1 MSPTGCLDGRKGGGK
16 WISFFLKIV
25 AVAICAAVGASL
37 PAQMVTLST
46 DAAATTTH
54 PGDGPG
60 QIGDLRHAILNTT
73 SGSTILFNCGSPC
86 TITLNG
92 PLPPITTNLT
102 INGGTLGNVTISG
115 NGKYR
120 VFFVDTGTVK
130 LENLLIRNAV
140 GKGGNGGV
148 GHIACGGGGAGLGGG
163 LFVNGVTA
171 PATVTVS
178 DVYFSSDSAIGGN
191 GCSTGGNSGAGDG
204 GGGGGLGANGGNGA
218 LDSGTYVNGGGGGV
232 LGPGANGSTTTLNGA
247 AGGVGGG
254 GGADENGNPGS
265 APGTGG
271 SGYGTNSAGATGTID
286 AAGNGGFGGGG
297 GGGVLQGG
305 SGGFGG
311 GGGGGEDNGG
321 AGSVGGG
328 GGGSEGGAGG
338 AGGVVVGAVT
348 GGNGSSGS
356 PFANGSSGGGAAAG
370 PDIFVNQGTLI
381 TVNSGTLGASAT
393 GGGGGTGAGGGTS
406 DATPVFNYAG
416 TVNGSTTKGPIA
428 TALTASA
435 APDFV
440 VTSTAD
446 SGQGTLR
453 AALTDAADFGAG
465 NVTFDP
471 TVFATPQTITL
482 ASSLSIPSST
492 TITGATSGSG
502 TTLTNLVT
510 VSGGGSSSNFSVF
523 SVASGVTNAAINN
536 LIIANGY
543 TTTQGGGVNNLGA
556 LTVTNTTFSNNN
568 EVPSSS
574 PVGGGAIY
582 TTGTL
587 TVAGSTFTGN
597 SAVRGGAITAESG
610 TATISSSTFTGNSAL
625 ASGGIGGAISVVNG
639 TVTIT
644 DSTISGNSAGEGG
657 GIENFGFLSVANS
670 ILSGNTGGGGD
681 CVNLGGGC
689 PTNGSNG
696 NLVGVAAALSSL
708 GSYGGPTQTMVP
720 LPGSPAI
727 CALNPSTATGTDQ
740 RGDPRTTSYGTATCQ
755 DSGAVQSHY
764 AISFTTDPAA
774 AETSGV
780 AFPVAITLTESS
792 SPFRAAS
799 ESIPVT
805 LSSGA
810 TLSGSP
816 VSASTSTSNGVA
828 SYSLTATNA
837 TSVSGLKLNA
847 SLTLHAPTAVIAAQS
862 ASFTLNPVIAPVASA
877 AFNPTTIIVGGTSR
891 LTITVTNPN
900 AVALTNVQFT
910 DTLPS
915 GIAYVSFLAGDCG
928 TFNVNGGTF
937 SITESSLGANSSC
950 SVAVQVQ
957 GNTVTTA
964 TDSTSTITSS
974 NAPTGAA
981 ATATLTV
988 EGGLVWVI
996 NANGTLAGL
1005 SEDGTLATTAGTA
1018 GTVGTLGAVA
1028 FDNAGDVWAV
1038 ANGTSAVT
1046 EFTSTGTVIAVPGN
1060 AGAGVNTP
1068 TSLAVDGLGQI
1079 WVSNGNNS
1087 VSVLS
1092 ANGTAVTSSTGYQG
1106 GGISTPA
1113 GIIIDNS
1120 GSVWIPNKGN
1130 NSVTKII
1137 GGAAPVV
1144 TPTVT
1149 GTTNNTLGTRP

>member
-1 MSPTGCLDGRKGGGK
+1 M
-16 WISFFLKIV
+16 KIV
-25 AVAICAAVGASL
+25 TVAICAAVGTSL
-37 PAQMVTLST
+37 SAQTVTVTLST
-46 DAAATTTH
+46 DAAATTTN

-60 QIGDLRHAILNTT
+60 QSGDLRYALLNAT
-73 SGSTILFNCGSPC
+73 SGSTILFNCGTLC

-92 PLPPITTNLT
+92 PLPSITKNLT
-102 INGGTLGNVTISG
+102 INGGTLGNVIISG
-115 NGKYR
+115 NGTYR
-120 VFFVDTGTVK
+120 VFFVDTGTVE

-140 GKGGNGGV
+140 GKGGNGGL

-163 LFVNGVTA
+163 LFVNGITA

-191 GCSTGGNSGAGDG
+191 GCSASGSGDG
-204 GGGGGLGANGGNGA
+204 GGGGGLGGNGGNGA
-218 LDSGTYVNGGGGGV
+218 LASGTYVNGGGGGV
-232 LGPGANGSTTTLNGA
+232 LGPGANGSTTTLDGA

-271 SGYGTNSAGATGTID
+271 AGYGTNSAGANGTLD

-297 GGGVLQGG
+297 GGGVLAGG
-305 SGGFGG
+305 KGGFGG
-311 GGGGGEDNGG
+311 GGGGAEDGGG
-321 AGSVGGG
+321 AGGVGGG

-338 AGGVVVGAVT
+338 TGGVVVGAIT
-348 GGNGSSGS
+348 GGNGSAGF
-356 PFANGSSGGGAAAG
+356 PFGNGSSGGGAAAG

-393 GGGGGTGAGGGTS
+393 GGAGGSGAGSGTF
-406 DATPVFNYAG
+406 DATPVFNYTG
-416 TVNGSTTKGPIA
+416 SVNGSTTKGPIA

-435 APDFV
+435 VPDFV

-453 AALTDAADFGAG
+453 EALTNAADFGAG

-482 ASSLSIPSST
+482 ASSLSVPSST

-510 VSGGGSSSNFSVF
+510 VSGGGSSSNFPVF
-523 SVASGVTNAAINN
+523 SVASGVTNASISN
-536 LIIANGY
+536 LIIANGH
-543 TTTQGGGVNNLGA
+543 TTAEGGGVDNLGV
-556 LTVTNTTFSNNN
+556 LTVTNTTFSNNYAGGSITGGGN
-568 EVPSSS
+568 
-574 PVGGGAIY
+574 GGGAIY
-582 TTGTL
+582 TLGTL
-587 TVAGSTFTGN
+587 AIAGSTFTGN
-597 SAVRGGAITAESG
+597 SSAPGGAVSAGSG
-610 TATISSSTFTGNSAL
+610 TVTVSSSTFTGNTAL
-625 ASGGIGGAISVVNG
+625 GPYAGGAMFINTG
-639 TVTIT
+639 TTVTIT
-644 DSTISGNSAGEGG
+644 DSTFSGNSASSGSAG
-657 GIENFGFLSVANS
+657 GIFNYGTLSVTNS
-670 ILSGNTGGGGD
+670 ILSGNTGGD
-681 CVNLGGGC
+681 CGAGGGSTC
-689 PTNGSNG
+689 PINGSNG
-696 NLVGVAAALSSL
+696 NLVGGTVALSSL

-727 CALNPSTATGTDQ
+727 CDINPSTATGTDQ

-755 DSGAVQSHY
+755 DSGAVESHY

-774 AETSGV
+774 TEISGV
-780 AFPVAITLTESS
+780 AFPVAITLTESG
-792 SPFRAAS
+792 SPFLGAS

-816 VSASTSTSNGVA
+816 VSASTSTANGVA

-847 SLTLHAPTAVIAAQS
+847 GLTLHAPTAVIEAQS
-862 ASFTLNPVIAPVASA
+862 ASFDLNLLTAPVASA
-877 AFNPTTIIVGGTSR
+877 AFNPTTIPVGDTSR

-900 AVALTNVQFT
+900 AVALTNMQYT

-915 GIAYVSFLAGDCG
+915 GITFVSFLAGTCG
-928 TFNVNGGTF
+928 SFNVNGGTF
-937 SITESSLGANSSC
+937 SISEPILGANSSC
-950 SVAVQVQ
+950 SVAVQVK
-957 GNTVTTA
+957 GNTIETA
-964 TDSTSTITSS
+964 NDTTSTITSS
-974 NAPTGAA
+974 NGPTGAA
-981 ATATLTV
+981 ATAALTV
-988 EGGLVWVI
+988 EGGLIWVI
-996 NANGTLAGL
+996 NANGTLDSL
-1005 SEDGTLATTAGTA
+1005 SETGTQAGSAGTA
-1018 GTVGTLGAVA
+1018 GTVGTYGAVA

-1060 AGAGVNTP
+1060 AAAGVNKP
-1068 TSLAVDGLGQI
+1068 TSLAIDGLGQV
-1079 WVSNGNNS
+1079 WAANANNS

-1092 ANGTAVTSSTGYQG
+1092 STGTAVTPSTGYQG
-1106 GGISTPA
+1106 GGISTPT

>member
-1 MSPTGCLDGRKGGGK
+1 MSPMGCWGGCKGNGK
-16 WISFFLKIV
+16 WIFSLMKVV
-25 AVAICAAVGASL
+25 AVAVCAAWGASL
-37 PAQMVTLST
+37 PAQTVTVTLST
-46 DAAATTTH
+46 DAAATTTN

-60 QIGDLRHAILNTT
+60 QSGDLRHAILNAA
-73 SGSTILFNCGSPC
+73 SGSTILFNCGSVC

-92 PLPPITTNLT
+92 PLPPITKNLT
-102 INGGTLGNVTISG
+102 INGGTLGNVVISG
-115 NGKYR
+115 NGTYR
-120 VFFVDTGTVK
+120 VFFVDTGTVE

-140 GKGGNGGV
+140 GKGGNGGQ
-148 GHIACGGGGAGLGGG
+148 GFLGCGGGGAGFGGG

-171 PATVTVS
+171 SATVTVS
-178 DVYFSSDSAIGGN
+178 DVYFLSDSATGGN
-191 GCSTGGNSGAGDG
+191 GCTESASSSGGDA
-204 GGGGGLGANGGNGA
+204 GGGGGLGGNGGNGA
-218 LDSGTYVNGGGGGV
+218 VDSGTYVDAGGGGV
-232 LGPGANGSTTTLNGA
+232 LGPGANGSTTTLNGV
-247 AGGVGGG
+247 AGGEGGG
-254 GGADENGNPGS
+254 GGADQNGSPSASPGV
-265 APGTGG
+265 GG
-271 SGYGTNSAGATGTID
+271 SGYGTNSAGATGTFE

-297 GGGVLQGG
+297 GGGEHAGG
-305 SGGFGG
+305 NGGFGG
-311 GGGGGEDNGG
+311 GGGGSGQDSG
-321 AGSVGGG
+321 AGGVGGG
-328 GGGSEGGAGG
+328 GGGGAGLAGSGG

-348 GGNGSSGS
+348 GGNGTPGS
-356 PFANGSSGGGAAAG
+356 VLNFNGSSGGGAAAG

-381 TVNSGTLGASAT
+381 TGNSGSIGASAT
-393 GGGGGTGAGGGTS
+393 GGAGGPGAGNGTS

-416 TVNGSTTKGPIA
+416 KVNGSTTKGPIA

-502 TTLTNLVT
+502 TTLANLVT

-523 SVASGVTNAAINN
+523 SVASGVTNAAIHN

-543 TTTQGGGVNNLGA
+543 NTTQGGGVDNLGT
-556 LTVTNTTFSNNN
+556 LTVTNTTFSNNYGG
-568 EVPSSS
+568 PSTL
-574 PVGGGAIY
+574 GGGAIF

-597 SAVRGGAITAESG
+597 SAAWGGAISVERG
-610 TATISSSTFTGNSAL
+610 TATVSSSTFTGNV
-625 ASGGIGGAISVVNG
+625 ASGSGLGGAVLADGI
-639 TVTIT
+639 VTIT
-644 DSTISGNSAGEGG
+644 DSTFSGNSAAEGG
-657 GIENFGFLSVANS
+657 GIFSIGILSVANS
-670 ILSGNTGGGGD
+670 ILSGNTGDGD
-681 CVNLGGGC
+681 CVAGGSPC

-696 NLVGVAAALSSL
+696 NLVGGTVALSSL

-720 LPGSPAI
+720 LPGSTAI
-727 CALNPSTATGTDQ
+727 CDINPSTATGTDQ

-774 AETSGV
+774 TEISGV
-780 AFPVAITLTESS
+780 AFPVAITLTESG
-792 SPFRAAS
+792 SPFLGAS

-816 VSASTSTSNGVA
+816 VSASTSTATGVA

-928 TFNVNGGTF
+928 NFNVNGGTF
-937 SITESSLGANSSC
+937 SITEPILGANSSC
-950 SVAVQVQ
+950 SVAVQVK
-957 GNTVTTA
+957 GNSVENATDTTSTVTSA
-964 TDSTSTITSS
+964 
-974 NAPTGAA
+974 NAPAGTA
-981 ATATLTV
+981 ATAMLTV
-988 EGGLVWVI
+988 EGASIWVI
-996 NANGTLAGL
+996 NANGTLAQL
-1005 SEDGTLATTAGTA
+1005 TEVGTLATTAGTA
-1018 GTVGTLGAVA
+1018 GTVGILGAVA
-1028 FDNAGDVWAV
+1028 FDHAGDVWAV
-1038 ANGTSAVT
+1038 ANGVSAVT
-1046 EFTSTGTVIAVPGN
+1046 EFTSTGTADTVSGN
-1060 AGAGVNTP
+1060 AAAGVNKP
-1068 TSLAVDGLGQI
+1068 ASLAVDGLGLI
-1079 WVSNGNNS
+1079 WVANGNNS

-1092 ANGTAVTSSTGYQG
+1092 ATGTAVTPSTGYKG
-1106 GGISTPA
+1106 GNISTPT
-1113 GIIIDNS
+1113 GIIIDKS
-1120 GSVWIPNKGN
+1120 GSVWISNKGN

-1137 GGAAPVV
+1137 GAAAPVV